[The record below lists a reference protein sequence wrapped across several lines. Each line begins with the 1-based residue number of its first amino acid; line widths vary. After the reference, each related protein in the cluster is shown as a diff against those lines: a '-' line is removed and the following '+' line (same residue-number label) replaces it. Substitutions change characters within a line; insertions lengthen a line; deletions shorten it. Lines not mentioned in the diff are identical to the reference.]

1 MFILREKEVNVGRQ
15 RELDLVKGFLMI
27 MIIFIHSFQTI
38 GNMEA
43 VTSNAHMVL
52 FTLFMPTGAC
62 LYLFAMG
69 FGSVFTRHSKPEDM
83 VKNGVKLLLY
93 QGLSNLCYAAA
104 IVISFGIRNLIAGE
118 SAVGREAY
126 AENLYAT
133 LTFVNIFF
141 ISGMCYLVLAIYRK
155 LGVSLRGYII
165 SAIIVAIISPFAKL
179 LVSDNSAINW
189 ILDMTF
195 GGKGETSFCF
205 FPYLSY
211 VFLGYVFGKILR
223 RIPEN
228 EKGNF

>member
-1 MFILREKEVNVGRQ
+1 
-15 RELDLVKGFLMI
+15 
-27 MIIFIHSFQTI
+27 
-38 GNMEA
+38 
-43 VTSNAHMVL
+43 
-52 FTLFMPTGAC
+52 
-62 LYLFAMG
+62 
-69 FGSVFTRHSKPEDM
+69 
-83 VKNGVKLLLY
+83 
-93 QGLSNLCYAAA
+93 
-104 IVISFGIRNLIAGE
+104 
-118 SAVGREAY
+118 
-126 AENLYAT
+126 
-133 LTFVNIFF
+133 
-141 ISGMCYLVLAIYRK
+141 MCYLVLAIYRK

-228 EKGNF
+228 EKVILQEERDNMRSDSRDMVCMLHDITSGH